1 MSEQASRVEN
11 GQDGT
16 VELPVYRSETEFRRL
31 LDKLPAGAYTCD
43 SQGLITYFNPHAVQ
57 IWGRA
62 PKLNDPVD
70 RFCGSFRL
78 FAADGA
84 PINHDRCWMA
94 LALQMNN
101 EFNGHEIIVE
111 RPDGRRLTVLAHA
124 NPLRDDAGRLFGAV
138 NVLVDISDRKQ
149 AEEVLKTAD
158 RAKNEFLATL
168 AHELRNPLAPIRNA
182 VHVLHLKAV
191 PSPEL
196 QWGLGVIDRQVQQM
210 AHLIDDLLDIARIT
224 GNKLELRKERI
235 DLAAA
240 LHAAVETSSPVIE
253 ACQQAFV
260 VNIPTTPI
268 YLDAD
273 LTRLAQVV
281 SNLLNNAA
289 KYTEAG
295 AVVHDENGLAELFR
309 Q

>member
-191 PSPEL
+191 
-196 QWGLGVIDRQVQQM
+196 
-210 AHLIDDLLDIARIT
+210 
-224 GNKLELRKERI
+224 
-235 DLAAA
+235 
-240 LHAAVETSSPVIE
+240 
-253 ACQQAFV
+253 
-260 VNIPTTPI
+260 
-268 YLDAD
+268 
-273 LTRLAQVV
+273 
-281 SNLLNNAA
+281 
-289 KYTEAG
+289 
-295 AVVHDENGLAELFR
+295 
-309 Q
+309 